1 MIQLL
6 LGTTNPGKAAE
17 IRALLAGM
25 QVELVMPQAIGIALG
40 VDETGAS
47 YAENASLKAH
57 TYASRSGLWALA
69 DDTGLEVRAL
79 NGRPGLHSA
88 RLVGPHGTDAE
99 RRGRLLAELAGKPR
113 PWDAMFRCVVAVAD
127 PAGRLLSAEGGCEGQ
142 ILPAVRG
149 QGGFGYDPLF
159 EESGT
164 RLTLAEMSQEQKNRL
179 SHRGQAIRGLRP
191 LLEEVWAG
199 EERGRA

>member
-1 MIQLL
+1 MAVHGIPSGDGL
-6 LGTTNPGKAAE
+6 LGLDRT
-17 IRALLAGM
+17 
-25 QVELVMPQAIGIALG
+25 VELSTGEEVEVGVLG
-40 VDETGAS
+40 RERLFGTLVET
-47 YAENASLKAH
+47 
-57 TYASRSGLWALA
+57 
-69 DDTGLEVRAL
+69 
-79 NGRPGLHSA
+79 SA

-164 RLTLAEMSQEQKNRL
+164 RLTLAEMSLEQKNRL